1 MIKPALIKG
10 SLLTA
15 AFLSISL
22 SPAALNANTAQYLPT
37 EARWCMAQGCIDLEI
52 PKTSEQFQKGLM
64 QRPALGPWRGMWF
77 RFLPA
82 QAVGFWMHKCIVP
95 LDLVFIR
102 DGKVV
107 EVKAQL
113 PPCPRLPCPSYIPK
127 EPVDGV
133 IELQA
138 GRAAALG
145 IKAGS
150 PAIPKLD

>member
-15 AFLSISL
+15 ALLSISL
-22 SPAALNANTAQYLPT
+22 SPAALNANTPQFLPT
-37 EARWCMAQGCIDLEI
+37 EARWCIAQGCIDLEI
-52 PKTSEQFQKGLM
+52 PKTYDQYVQGLRN
-64 QRPALGPWRGMWF
+64 RPALGPWRGMWF
-77 RFLPA
+77 RFA
-82 QAVGFWMHKCIVP
+82 SAKIVAFNMYECES

-102 DGKVV
+102 NGKVV
-107 EVKAQL
+107 EVKENL
-113 PPCPRLPCPSYIPK
+113 PPCLKLPCPQVIPI
-127 EPVDGV
+127 EPVDEV

>member
-15 AFLSISL
+15 ALLSISL
-22 SPAALNANTAQYLPT
+22 SPAALNANTPQYLPT
-37 EARWCMAQGCIDLEI
+37 EAQWCMAQGCIDLEI
-52 PKTSEQFQKGLM
+52 PKTYEQYVQGLRN
-64 QRPALGPWRGMWF
+64 RPALGPWRGMWF
-77 RFLPA
+77 RFA
-82 QAVGFWMHKCIVP
+82 SAKVVAFNMYGCES

-102 DGKVV
+102 NGRVV
-107 EVKAQL
+107 EVKENL
-113 PPCPRLPCPSYIPK
+113 PPCLKLPCPQVIPI
-127 EPVDGV
+127 EPVDEV

-138 GRAAALG
+138 GRAAAIG

>member
-1 MIKPALIKG
+1 MKPALIKG

-15 AFLSISL
+15 ALLSIAL
-22 SPAALNANTAQYLPT
+22 SPAGLNANTAQYLPT
-37 EARWCMAQGCIDLEI
+37 EARWCMAQGCIELEI
-52 PKTSEQFQKGLM
+52 PKTVEQFQKGLM
-64 QRPALGPWRGMWF
+64 QRPDLGPWRGMWF
-77 RFLPA
+77 RFSPA

-107 EVKAQL
+107 EVKAKL
-113 PPCPRLPCPSYIPK
+113 PPCPRLPCPSYDSK
-127 EPVDGV
+127 ELVDGV
-133 IELQA
+133 IELQD

>member
-1 MIKPALIKG
+1 
-10 SLLTA
+10 
-15 AFLSISL
+15 
-22 SPAALNANTAQYLPT
+22 
-37 EARWCMAQGCIDLEI
+37 
-52 PKTSEQFQKGLM
+52 
-64 QRPALGPWRGMWF
+64 MWF

>member
-15 AFLSISL
+15 ALLSISL

-52 PKTSEQFQKGLM
+52 PKTVEQFQKGLM
-64 QRPALGPWRGMWF
+64 HRPAIGPWRGMWF

-82 QAVGFWMHKCIVP
+82 QAVGFWMHKCIAP
-95 LDLVFIR
+95 LGLVFIR

-113 PPCPRLPCPSYIPK
+113 PPCPRLPCP
-127 EPVDGV
+127 
-133 IELQA
+133 
-138 GRAAALG
+138 
-145 IKAGS
+145 
-150 PAIPKLD
+150 

>member
-15 AFLSISL
+15 ALLSISL
-22 SPAALNANTAQYLPT
+22 SPATLNANTAQYLPP
-37 EARWCMAQGCIDLEI
+37 EAQWCMAQGCIDLEI
-52 PKTSEQFQKGLM
+52 PKTYDQYVQGLRN
-64 QRPALGPWRGMWF
+64 RPALGPWRGMWF
-77 RFLPA
+77 RFASAKLVA
-82 QAVGFWMHKCIVP
+82 FNMYECES
-95 LDLVFIR
+95 LDLIFIR
-102 DGKVV
+102 NGKVV
-107 EVKAQL
+107 EVKENL
-113 PPCPRLPCPSYIPK
+113 PPCLKLPCPQVIPI
-127 EPVDGV
+127 EPVDEV

>member
-1 MIKPALIKG
+1 MTNKQRQLATLFSASLCLSCISAKPI
-10 SLLTA
+10 
-15 AFLSISL
+15 
-22 SPAALNANTAQYLPT
+22 NATQAQYLPT
-37 EARWCMAQGCIDLEI
+37 EARWCMAQGCIELEI
-52 PKTSEQFQKGLM
+52 PKTVEQFQKGLM
-64 QRPALGPWRGMWF
+64 QRPDLGPWRGMWF
-77 RFLPA
+77 RFSPA

-107 EVKAQL
+107 EVKAKL
-113 PPCPRLPCPSYIPK
+113 PPCPRLPCPSYDSK
-127 EPVDGV
+127 ELVDGV